1 MNYKILVNKNNL
13 IPNNYNINDFV
24 KVKLVDDTLT
34 LIEKETFNH
43 YKQLK
48 KKLEDYNIIIGLD
61 SVYRS
66 IDEQKEILENFT
78 KKYGEE
84 YANSIVAKPGTS
96 EHHTGL
102 AIDLSIKINDNF
114 IIEGQDLLKYEKEF
128 AIIHS
133 FLSNYGFIL
142 RYPKNKEKITG
153 YPYEPWHIRYV
164 GNIAKYICEKNIT
177 LEEYEELNEKSSNR
191 NNAKHIKKIL
201 KSRFT

>member
-191 NNAKHIKKIL
+191 NNAKHIKKIQ
-201 KSRFT
+201 KSS